1 MRRSGTWFVLM
12 VAFLALA
19 LNACNKI
26 TGRSVTVE
34 FGDASGITG
43 GEKVYLAGVAIGS
56 TGSPGAKG
64 GKAQVPVTLDREHKD
79 TLLPGTIFLLK
90 RDPNRPD
97 RNCLIAF
104 TAATN
109 DKPGVSQESYRG
121 ASSYLELIGMLGA
134 EKAKQ
139 LYDHLAQ

>member
-1 MRRSGTWFVLM
+1 MRRNYSWLVVT
-12 VAFLALA
+12 LASLLL
-19 LNACNKI
+19 LNACSKI

-34 FGDASGITG
+34 FRDASGITG
-43 GEKVYLAGVAIGS
+43 GEKVYLSGVAIGS
-56 TGSPGAKG
+56 TGSPGLKS

-79 TLLPGTIFLLK
+79 ALLPGTIFLVK
-90 RDPNRPD
+90 RDPQRLD

-104 TAATN
+104 TDAAK
-109 DKPGVSQESYRG
+109 DAPGVSQETYSG